1 MFSRKI
7 IKLTANA
14 AVCGAVPTLALHA
27 QQGIV
32 ENNIISNVTSKN
44 MFSFLWKSKTLYVAL
59 ALVIFIASTY
69 VLVLLDKKK
78 HLKKLKNEV
87 KELKSGKNLNEDKI
101 PEYLSNFLA
110 GKEIDL
116 EKLDLPQ
123 IQNLIDDEKK
133 LLKESILKS
142 VDSFFYE
149 KLSKNELF
157 RCLIR
162 FVSVKKQKQE
172 KEKKFEEMKDKYYE
186 GHGNNVIAPT
196 FKENFGKQKVKL
208 FDDFVNK
215 HMGTVGKERL
225 LGLSENKK
233 IAAVDFFVKY
243 KEVDLN
249 LKKNFFDLFS
259 SLDSCYFDEKEF
271 DGKYL
276 EKLKSLITLLSK
288 EDFTE
293 DNEMVSIENEVIE
306 LSKRSNENMGL
317 VKIELSKVESKS
329 DLRKMCEDYTNNI
342 KEGLKFLGDD
352 NFTEELLR
360 KIKGFD
366 SYKKTTDV
374 IKAVNEIKKNSA
386 DSYVNVNVSDENF
399 EVLSKAGYT
408 ANDYLNSKM
417 YRKYEVYDNEI
428 KNKEECIKLL
438 IKMKNKKE
446 MLDNKDKELQ
456 DLNKNFWKFDT
467 YPGKYSLF
475 S

>member
-1 MFSRKI
+1 MLNRKI
-7 IKLTANA
+7 MKLTAGA
-14 AVCGAVPTLALHA
+14 FICGTVPTLVSHA
-27 QQGIV
+27 QQGI
-32 ENNIISNVTSKN
+32 IRSDVTSKN
-44 MFSFLWKSKTLYVAL
+44 MFSVLRKSKTLYVAL

-78 HLKKLKNEV
+78 HLKKLENEV
-87 KELKSGKNLNEDKI
+87 KELKSGKNSNEDKI

-116 EKLDLPQ
+116 ENPDLQQ
-123 IQNLIDDEKK
+123 IQNLIEDEKK
-133 LLKESILKS
+133 LLKDSILKS

-149 KLSKNELF
+149 KLSENKLLH
-157 RCLIR
+157 CLIR
-162 FVSVKKQKQE
+162 FVSVEKQKQE
-172 KEKKFEEMKDKYYE
+172 KEKKFEEMKDKYYK
-186 GHGNNVIAPT
+186 GHGNNMIAST
-196 FKENFGKQKVKL
+196 FKENFGKQKVNL

-225 LGLSENKK
+225 LGLSEDKK
-233 IAAVDFFVKY
+233 IAAVDFFVKH

-293 DNEMVSIENEVIE
+293 DNEIVSIENEVIE
-306 LSKRSNENMGL
+306 LSKRSNENMSL

-329 DLRKMCEDYTNNI
+329 NLGKMCDDYIN
-342 KEGLKFLGDD
+342 KLSESLKFLGDD
-352 NFTEELLR
+352 EFTNNILNEVQAL
-360 KIKGFD
+360 G
-366 SYKKTTDV
+366 SYKTTDEV
-374 IKAVNEIKKNSA
+374 IKTIDEIKNESA
-386 DSYVNVNVSDENF
+386 DSSALVKVSDKNF
-399 EVLSKAGYT
+399 EILSNAKCT
-408 ANDYLNSKM
+408 ANNYIGSEK
-417 YRKYEVYDNEI
+417 YKKYEDYSSEI

-446 MLDNKDKELQ
+446 MLDNK
-456 DLNKNFWKFDT
+456 NFWKFDT